1 MLSVFRTSI
10 ILDIKL
16 TLTAFIH
23 ADSTFS
29 EDLLLNNDN
38 FTPAD
43 KKTFKADSYRPLPAS
58 VTIHNSEIDGLGLLA
73 LEDIKEG
80 TYLGETHFKID
91 ENRDW
96 MRTPLGG
103 FINHSEQS
111 NAEISLT
118 EENIRGL
125 TAKRD
130 IEKGEEI
137 TVFYTLY

>member
-1 MLSVFRTSI
+1 LSKDNV
-10 ILDIKL
+10 
-16 TLTAFIH
+16 TLA
-23 ADSTFS
+23 
-29 EDLLLNNDN
+29 N
-38 FTPAD
+38 
-43 KKTFKADSYRPLPAS
+43 KKTFKPDSYRPLPSS
-58 VTIHNSEIDGLGLLA
+58 VTIHNSEIDGLGLFA
-73 LEDIKEG
+73 VEGIKEG

-91 ENRDW
+91 KNRDW

-125 TAKRD
+125 TVKRD
-130 IEKGEEI
+130 IVKGEEI

>member
-1 MLSVFRTSI
+1 LSKDNITS
-10 ILDIKL
+10 
-16 TLTAFIH
+16 AG
-23 ADSTFS
+23 
-29 EDLLLNNDN
+29 
-38 FTPAD
+38 

-58 VTIHNSEIDGLGLLA
+58 VTIHNSKIDGLGLFA
-73 LEDIKEG
+73 LEDIKDG

-103 FINHSEQS
+103 FINHSDQS
-111 NAEISLT
+111 NAKISLT
-118 EENIRGL
+118 EKNIRGL

-130 IEKGEEI
+130 IVKGEEI

>member
-1 MLSVFRTSI
+1 LSK
-10 ILDIKL
+10 DI
-16 TLTAFIH
+16 
-23 ADSTFS
+23 
-29 EDLLLNNDN
+29 
-38 FTPAD
+38 FTPAG
-43 KKTFKADSYRPLPAS
+43 KKTFKADSYRPLPSS
-58 VTIHNSEIDGLGLLA
+58 VTVNNSEIDGLGLFA

-130 IEKGEEI
+130 IVKGEEI

>member
-1 MLSVFRTSI
+1 LLSVSRTSI
-10 ILDIKL
+10 ILDLKL
-16 TLTAFIH
+16 ALTAFIH
-23 ADSTFS
+23 ADSTFC

-58 VTIHNSEIDGLGLLA
+58 VTINNSEIDGLGLFA
-73 LEDIKEG
+73 VQNIKEG
-80 TYLGETHFKID
+80 TYIGETHFKID

-130 IEKGEEI
+130 IVKGEEI

>member
-1 MLSVFRTSI
+1 MT
-10 ILDIKL
+10 K
-16 TLTAFIH
+16 T
-23 ADSTFS
+23 
-29 EDLLLNNDN
+29 N
-38 FTPAD
+38 FTTAG

-58 VTIHNSEIDGLGLLA
+58 VTINNSKIDGLGLFA
-73 LEDIKEG
+73 VQDIKEG

-118 EENIRGL
+118 EKNIRGL

-130 IEKGEEI
+130 ILKDEEI

>member
-1 MLSVFRTSI
+1 
-10 ILDIKL
+10 
-16 TLTAFIH
+16 
-23 ADSTFS
+23 
-29 EDLLLNNDN
+29 LNNDN

-58 VTIHNSEIDGLGLLA
+58 VTINNSEIDGLGLFAVLN
-73 LEDIKEG
+73 IKEG
-80 TYLGETHFKID
+80 TYLGETHFKVD

-130 IEKGEEI
+130 IVKGEEI

>member
-1 MLSVFRTSI
+1 M
-10 ILDIKL
+10 
-16 TLTAFIH
+16 
-23 ADSTFS
+23 
-29 EDLLLNNDN
+29 NNDN
-38 FTPAD
+38 FTPAG

-58 VTIHNSEIDGLGLLA
+58 VTINNSEIDGLGLFAVLN
-73 LEDIKEG
+73 IKEG
-80 TYLGETHFKID
+80 TYLGETHFKVD

-130 IEKGEEI
+130 IVKGEEI

>member
-1 MLSVFRTSI
+1 M
-10 ILDIKL
+10 
-16 TLTAFIH
+16 
-23 ADSTFS
+23 
-29 EDLLLNNDN
+29 NNDN

-58 VTIHNSEIDGLGLLA
+58 VTINNSEIDGLGLFA
-73 LEDIKEG
+73 VENIEEG
-80 TYLGETHFKID
+80 TYIGETHFKID

-130 IEKGEEI
+130 IAKGEEI

>member
-1 MLSVFRTSI
+1 MSK
-10 ILDIKL
+10 DI
-16 TLTAFIH
+16 
-23 ADSTFS
+23 
-29 EDLLLNNDN
+29 
-38 FTPAD
+38 FTPAG

-58 VTIHNSEIDGLGLLA
+58 VTINNSKIDGLGLFA
-73 LEDIKEG
+73 VQNIKKG
-80 TYLGETHFKID
+80 TYLGETHCKID

-96 MRTPLGG
+96 IRTPLGG

-118 EENIRGL
+118 EKNIRGL

-130 IEKGEEI
+130 ILKDEEI

>member
-1 MLSVFRTSI
+1 M
-10 ILDIKL
+10 
-16 TLTAFIH
+16 
-23 ADSTFS
+23 
-29 EDLLLNNDN
+29 NNDN

-58 VTIHNSEIDGLGLLA
+58 VTINNSEIDGLGLFAVLN
-73 LEDIKEG
+73 IKEG
-80 TYLGETHFKID
+80 TYLGETHFKVD

-130 IEKGEEI
+130 IVKGEEI

>member
-1 MLSVFRTSI
+1 M
-10 ILDIKL
+10 
-16 TLTAFIH
+16 
-23 ADSTFS
+23 
-29 EDLLLNNDN
+29 NNDN

-58 VTIHNSEIDGLGLLA
+58 VTINNSEIDGLGLFA
-73 LEDIKEG
+73 EQNIKEG
-80 TYLGETHFKID
+80 TYIGETHFKID

-130 IEKGEEI
+130 IVKGEEI

>member
-1 MLSVFRTSI
+1 M
-10 ILDIKL
+10 
-16 TLTAFIH
+16 
-23 ADSTFS
+23 
-29 EDLLLNNDN
+29 NNDN

-43 KKTFKADSYRPLPAS
+43 KKTFKADSHRPLPAS
-58 VTIHNSEIDGLGLLA
+58 VTINDSEIDGLGLFA
-73 LEDIKEG
+73 VQYIKEG
-80 TYLGETHFKID
+80 TYIGETHFKID

-130 IEKGEEI
+130 IVKGEEI

>member
-1 MLSVFRTSI
+1 MS
-10 ILDIKL
+10 
-16 TLTAFIH
+16 
-23 ADSTFS
+23 
-29 EDLLLNNDN
+29 NDN
-38 FTPAD
+38 VTSAG
-43 KKTFKADSYRPLPAS
+43 KKTFKAGSYKPLPAS
-58 VTIHNSEIDGLGLLA
+58 VTINNSEIDGLGLFA

-125 TAKRD
+125 ITKRD
-130 IEKGEEI
+130 IVKGEEI